1 MKTLNWYVNRQ
12 DMFGNVRGYKAVI
25 DFKICDFY
33 ISYNVFMDNADEWYL
48 GIIHN
53 EHGKMV
59 SRTIKCDTLKKGKK
73 MAQEEAEK
81 LFDGI
86 KKFLTEFKV

>member
-1 MKTLNWYVNRQ
+1 MKKLKWYVNRQ
-12 DMFGNVRGYKAVI
+12 DMFGNVRWYKAVI

-48 GIIHN
+48 GIIQTEN
-53 EHGKMV
+53 GKV
-59 SRTIKCDTLKKGKK
+59 TGKDIKCGTPKIGKK

-86 KKFLTEFKV
+86 KKFLAEFEE

>member
-1 MKTLNWYVNRQ
+1 MKKLNWYVNKQ
-12 DMFGNVRGYKAVI
+12 DIFGNIRGYETDI
-25 DFKICDFY
+25 NFGICHFY
-33 ISYNVFMDNADEWYL
+33 ISYYVFMDNADEWYL
-48 GIIHN
+48 GIVQK

-59 SRTIKCDTLKKGKK
+59 SRTIKCDTPKKGKK

-86 KKFLTEFKV
+86 KKFLAEFEG